1 MDDGLCVRMTV
12 HRNFSV
18 TYTSPHVAK
27 VICHELIKFISMEAP
42 KRNLPKDL
50 FVTSYL
56 GSGASAAVFGLREN
70 LVFKSYHDNIPD
82 YIKLEELEILKI
94 IASKATPLGICTIQF
109 VESYLPLGVLIRPL
123 FSRVDWLNVTQTQ
136 MSRLVETFE
145 WLHKSCELVYQ
156 EVHDENI
163 MLSSSGELALVDFG
177 CAQKIGAEVNWRGAV
192 PFASIELLE
201 ADRSLKYSPHPIDDL
216 RSYVQFVFFVFRPS
230 HQRSLRFYMAD
241 NNRKGILDFWQCHSK
256 DGWLEVALQHAKSC
270 DYRSVSQHI
279 LMV

>member
-1 MDDGLCVRMTV
+1 M
-12 HRNFSV
+12 
-18 TYTSPHVAK
+18 
-27 VICHELIKFISMEAP
+27 
-42 KRNLPKDL
+42 
-50 FVTSYL
+50 
-56 GSGASAAVFGLREN
+56 
-70 LVFKSYHDNIPD
+70 
-82 YIKLEELEILKI
+82 
-94 IASKATPLGICTIQF
+94 
-109 VESYLPLGVLIRPL
+109 
-123 FSRVDWLNVTQTQ
+123 
-136 MSRLVETFE
+136 
-145 WLHKSCELVYQ
+145 YQ
-156 EVHDENI
+156 EAHDENI

-201 ADRSLKYSPHPIDDL
+201 ADRSLKYIPHPIDDL